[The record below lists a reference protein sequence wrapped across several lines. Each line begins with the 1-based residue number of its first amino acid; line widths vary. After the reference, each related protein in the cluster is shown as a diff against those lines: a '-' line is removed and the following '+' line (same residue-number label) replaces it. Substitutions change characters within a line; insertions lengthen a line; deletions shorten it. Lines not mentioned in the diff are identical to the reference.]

1 MAFYLTSDQHYF
13 HLRALEIMPFRP
25 WSTIEE
31 MNEGLIA
38 NHNSVVKPEDTCIH
52 LGDLVMGKKLENVP
66 KILPRLNGN
75 HILIPGNHC
84 FLPSELKPEKLQAME
99 DLYLANGISEI
110 AYGCVGLDRFTLD
123 SNDFNIKLCHFPTA
137 DTEDDRTNEY
147 EQRYTHLRPAIHPSQ
162 WLLHGHSHSRDSI
175 SGKNSIHI
183 GVDAAVWDYKP
194 VSLDAIKKII
204 NKL

>member
-52 LGDLVMGKKLENVP
+52 LGDLVMGKKFENVP
-66 KILPRLNGN
+66 KIIPRLNGK

-99 DLYLANGISEI
+99 DLYLNNGIVEI
-110 AYGCVGLDRFTLD
+110 AYGCVGLDRFTRD
-123 SNDFNIKLCHFPTA
+123 SNDFNIKLCHFPTLTIPDHA
-137 DTEDDRTNEY
+137 DQY
-147 EQRYTHLRPAIHPSQ
+147 EQRYKSLHPTLAPGD
-162 WLLHGHSHSRDSI
+162 WLLHGHIHSRAHI
-175 SGKNSIHI
+175 TGPNLIHV
-183 GVDAAVWDYKP
+183 GVDAEAWNYRP
-194 VSLDAIKKII
+194 VSFDTILGIV
-204 NKL
+204 NK

>member
-1 MAFYLTSDQHYF
+1 MIYFTSDL
-13 HLRALEIMPFRP
+13 HLGHVRALEIMPHRP
-25 WSTIEE
+25 WATVDE
-31 MNEGLIA
+31 MDAGLIS
-38 NHNSVVKPEDTCIH
+38 NYNDVVGDNDTCIF
-52 LGDLVMGKKLENVP
+52 LGDVIMGRKSENVP
-66 KILPRLNGN
+66 KYLNHLRGTKILICGN
-75 HILIPGNHC
+75 HD

-99 DLYLANGISEI
+99 DLYLATGISEI

-162 WLLHGHSHSRDSI
+162 WLLHGHTHSRDSI
-175 SGKNSIHI
+175 SGVNSTHI

-194 VSLDAIKKII
+194 VSLDTIRKVIE
-204 NKL
+204 NK